1 MVLWRVGGL
10 DPGCG
15 VGKYRVSQV
24 LPFSVAVK
32 DSLLLLLVVGF
43 CVGPVFAVIVGV
55 YGRAGVYM
63 VPCGIVPICERNV

>member
-1 MVLWRVGGL
+1 MGE
-10 DPGCG
+10 
-15 VGKYRVSQV
+15 YRVSQV

-32 DSLLLLLVVGF
+32 DGLLLLVVGF